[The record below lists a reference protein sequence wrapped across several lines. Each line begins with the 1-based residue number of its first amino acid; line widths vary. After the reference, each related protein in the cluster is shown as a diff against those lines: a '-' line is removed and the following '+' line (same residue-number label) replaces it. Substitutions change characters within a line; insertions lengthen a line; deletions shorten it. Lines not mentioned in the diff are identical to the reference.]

1 MKHYFKSIKKA
12 KKANESA
19 SWAETLQTSQK
30 LLSVNYYKH
39 EKAWFIKGLAQLFN

>member
-19 SWAETLQTSQK
+19 SWAETSQK
-30 LLSVNYYKH
+30 LLSVNCHKH
-39 EKAWFIKGLAQLFN
+39 ENLVYQRINSTL